1 MDLIKKD
8 IELIREVRCLC
19 LKHDFETAVA
29 VARTVTDIKTRDTLL
44 FICRSFKTAQI
55 NVRAA

>member
-1 MDLIKKD
+1 MDLVMKD

-19 LKHDFETAVA
+19 LKHDFDRAIDL
-29 VARTVTDIKTRDTLL
+29 ARKVDDPKTRDTLL
-44 FICRSFKTAQI
+44 FICRSFKTSQI